1 MALTR
6 WVAPAVLAASL
17 GVASLAPAPAKAQSM
32 NDLTQAIVNIA
43 DVVFQGNQPYYR
55 YGDYS
60 ADDRLVMRRDAYG
73 RPVYYRVVNGN
84 NGYNN
89 YYNNSYNSGYYNN
102 GYRTSAP
109 YGRAYGYYNNQGNQ
123 QRVKCNKNGKCK
135 AEYYDPRYD
144 RHGYGRDDRRWH
156 DRDDD

>member
-17 GVASLAPAPAKAQSM
+17 GVASFAPAPAKAQSM

-60 ADDRLVMRRDAYG
+60 ADDRLVMRRDQYG
-73 RPVYYRVVNGN
+73 RPVYYRVVDNG
-84 NGYNN
+84 
-89 YYNNSYNSGYYNN
+89 YNNSYNNSYYNN
-102 GYRTSAP
+102 GYNTSYRTSPP
-109 YGRAYGYYNNQGNQ
+109 YGRAYGYYRNQGNQ

-144 RHGYGRDDRRWH
+144 QNQNGYYYGH
-156 DRDDD
+156 